1 MSSATASLANVSPD
15 VVASLIATDLKRAE
29 HGHDAS
35 MVHKLELAAS
45 LLNGRLQIGVAAEV
59 GQSAFDLLGRAIAND
74 FESRKLMVQAHRRLL
89 QTGASMGV
97 DHTLGGPTAPKPGE
111 GDPDSPYKGAT
122 GALTVVAA

>member
-1 MSSATASLANVSPD
+1 MSTATASLANVDPD
-15 VVASLIATDLKRAE
+15 VIASLIATDLKRAE

-97 DHTLGGPTAPKPGE
+97 DHTLGGPGEPKPGTE
-111 GDPDSPYKGAT
+111 GPTGFNQVPL
-122 GALTVVAA
+122 GALSEAPV